1 MTQQI
6 LQINFKFT
14 SSANDYRK
22 LVAPFADPIA
32 AVPGLKWKVWL
43 LNEKNSEA
51 GGVYLFRDE
60 TSANAYLNG
69 EIVAGLKKQP
79 TLRDLSAKL
88 FDVVED
94 MTQKTRGPIAVAVA
108 A

>member
-60 TSANAYLNG
+60 TSVNAYLNG
-69 EIVAGLKKQP
+69 EIVAGVQKQP
-79 TLRDLSAKL
+79 KPQGGSAAGL
-88 FDVVED
+88 VTV
-94 MTQKTRGPIAVAVA
+94 RGRKADTHAPARR
-108 A
+108 

>member
-32 AVPGLKWKVWL
+32 
-43 LNEKNSEA
+43 
-51 GGVYLFRDE
+51 
-60 TSANAYLNG
+60 
-69 EIVAGLKKQP
+69 
-79 TLRDLSAKL
+79 
-88 FDVVED
+88 
-94 MTQKTRGPIAVAVA
+94 VAVA